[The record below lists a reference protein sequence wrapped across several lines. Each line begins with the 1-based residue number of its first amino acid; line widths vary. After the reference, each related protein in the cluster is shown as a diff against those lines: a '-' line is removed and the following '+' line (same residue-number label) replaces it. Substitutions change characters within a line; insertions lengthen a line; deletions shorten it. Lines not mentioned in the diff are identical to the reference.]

1 MMRGGK
7 NNPRCQ
13 CCNDDVCDGFRTRE
27 KNEWKKEVE
36 EETNNNYSVEDVIR
50 KMKEDTLNERA
61 SHFSAFDE
69 LVTIEPQIFKVSA
82 EEYDKLEKL
91 LAEPPKPSER
101 LRRLLRDKSNG

>member
-1 MMRGGK
+1 MTGMMRGGRF
-7 NNPRCQ
+7 NSQCP

-36 EETNNNYSVEDVIR
+36 EYKGQSPHLI
-50 KMKEDTLNERA
+50 
-61 SHFSAFDE
+61 AFDE

-91 LAEPPKPSER
+91 LAEPPKVNER
-101 LRRLLRDKSNG
+101 LKRLLKGKE

>member
-7 NNPRCQ
+7 NNPRCK

-36 EETNNNYSVEDVIR
+36 EYKGQSPHLI
-50 KMKEDTLNERA
+50 
-61 SHFSAFDE
+61 AFDE
-69 LVTIEPQIFKVSA
+69 LVYNNPQIFKVSP

-91 LAEPPKPSER
+91 LSEPPKPSER
-101 LRRLLRDKSNG
+101 LKRLLSLEKND